1 MNSFQRFLIVLGLLA
16 AALNSGAVV
25 PAAEEAKR
33 PAGDATSDARKLAGV
48 WLTESADM
56 GGASRLADVWTSK
69 LTLIADSFALSRFA
83 EVSKDLR
90 GRFRLDPLTNPKAID
105 LQVDELDLSEA
116 WTGIKIP
123 ACTVHGI
130 YKLDGDRLV
139 ICLPTDG
146 RQERPAGF
154 DTKDK
159 NVAVL
164 TFARAGTDFT
174 KFPEQVTVT
183 VTGSDGKPTTG
194 ATLFEFMSHRE
205 NDKAKPGWQFSKP
218 VKTGADGTAKVPY
231 EQLRFHPL
239 AARDESRKQM
249 GFAAVSP
256 MSLQKG
262 VATVVLK
269 PECRLNGSIVCEEL
283 RKAGKPLGWSSAYL
297 MYGGQRIGYYD
308 STAGKLEFPVPP
320 GTYTLHAYGSDLRG
334 RDVTVTVPAGQSE
347 FTVKPIA
354 LAASRLLLLQGGP
367 APELEGVVGWKG
379 DKVKLAD
386 LKGKYVLLEF
396 WGYWCGPCVHS
407 MPVLIELHEKFAD
420 KGLAI
425 IGVHVDLDGE
435 VDTAAKYD
443 DKIAPIK
450 KGLWED
456 KSLPFPVVLTS
467 GKRIESG
474 DNQSIR
480 GGAAAQYGILGYPTT
495 ILIDR
500 EGKVLGKFH
509 ARDAKKAVAEVE
521 KLLSDK
527 K

>member
-16 AALNSGAVV
+16 ASLNSGAAV

-33 PAGDATSDARKLAGV
+33 PAGDAASDARKLAGI
-48 WLTESADM
+48 WLPESTKR
-56 GGASRLADVWTSK
+56 GGANNLAEVWTSK
-69 LTLIADSFALSRFA
+69 LTLTADSFALSRYV

-90 GRFRLDPLTNPKAID
+90 GRFRLDPSTNPKSID

-130 YKLDGDRLV
+130 YKLDGDRLT
-139 ICLPTDG
+139 ICFPTYG
-146 RQERPAGF
+146 RQERPASF
-154 DTKDK
+154 DVKDK

-164 TFARAGTDFT
+164 TFARAGADFT
-174 KFPEQVTVT
+174 KFPKQVTVT
-183 VTGSDGKPTTG
+183 VTDPDGKPAAG
-194 ATLFEFMSHRE
+194 ATLFEVMYHLE
-205 NDKAKPGWQFSKP
+205 NDKAKPGWQFDKP
-218 VKTGADGTAKVPY
+218 VKTGSDGTAKVPY
-231 EQLRFHPL
+231 ERLRFRPL
-239 AARDESRKQM
+239 AARDEAGKQI

-256 MSLQKG
+256 ASLQKG

-269 PECRLNGSIVCEEL
+269 PRCRLSGTIVCEEL
-283 RKAGKPLGWSSAYL
+283 QKTGKPIGRTDVSLR
-297 MYGGQRIGYYD
+297 YGGQLIGDYI
-308 STAGKLEFPVPP
+308 STEGKFEFPVPP
-320 GTYTLHAYGSDLRG
+320 GMYTLHGYGNDLRG
-334 RDVTVTVPAGQSE
+334 RDVTVTVPAGHSE

-354 LAASRLLLLQGGP
+354 LEASRLLVLQGGP

-379 DKVKLAD
+379 EKVKLAD

-425 IGVHVDLDGE
+425 IGIHVDIDGE

-450 KGLWED
+450 KKLWQD

-474 DNQSIR
+474 DNQPIR

-500 EGKVLGKFH
+500 EGKVVGKFH